1 MERRKSELLDDV
13 IMRFMRQSGLEMP
26 LNQYRLI
33 QSWADV
39 AGQLVAEQTKEIF
52 IRNQTLYV
60 RVTSP
65 AMRANLM
72 MNRTRLT
79 SLLNKQVGADV
90 ITNIALMYGLI
101 QKDNLAKP
109 DRINTWERLCQVV
122 SCLGHQIL
130 NARCNKEEKTIS
142 CNQAFLL
149 PPRPSHWRAPDD
161 VEAGIS

>member
-90 ITNIALMYGLI
+90 ITNIALMLVCTKKTTW
-101 QKDNLAKP
+101 QSRP
-109 DRINTWERLCQVV
+109 INT
-122 SCLGHQIL
+122 GKGF
-130 NARCNKEEKTIS
+130 AK
-142 CNQAFLL
+142 LL
-149 PPRPSHWRAPDD
+149 LFGASNLKCALQ
-161 VEAGIS
+161 

>member
-1 MERRKSELLDDV
+1 MELDVIFLPLLSSIAQPCSTL

-90 ITNIALMYGLI
+90 ITNIALM
-101 QKDNLAKP
+101 
-109 DRINTWERLCQVV
+109 
-122 SCLGHQIL
+122 
-130 NARCNKEEKTIS
+130 
-142 CNQAFLL
+142 
-149 PPRPSHWRAPDD
+149 
-161 VEAGIS
+161 

>member
-1 MERRKSELLDDV
+1 MTNFVELDVIFHHYLVQLPSHAVHLKRKTKKMERRKSELLDDV

-39 AGQLVAEQTKEIF
+39 AGELVAEQTKEIF

-90 ITNIALMYGLI
+90 ITNIALM
-101 QKDNLAKP
+101 
-109 DRINTWERLCQVV
+109 
-122 SCLGHQIL
+122 
-130 NARCNKEEKTIS
+130 
-142 CNQAFLL
+142 
-149 PPRPSHWRAPDD
+149 
-161 VEAGIS
+161 

>member
-1 MERRKSELLDDV
+1 MTNFVELDVIFSPLLSSIAQPCSTLEKKNKKMERRKSELLDDV

-90 ITNIALMYGLI
+90 ITNIALM
-101 QKDNLAKP
+101 
-109 DRINTWERLCQVV
+109 
-122 SCLGHQIL
+122 
-130 NARCNKEEKTIS
+130 
-142 CNQAFLL
+142 
-149 PPRPSHWRAPDD
+149 
-161 VEAGIS
+161 

>member
-1 MERRKSELLDDV
+1 MTDDKFKKRQKDRTEELTPNSTKLVKFFLPLLSSIAQPCSTLEKENRERMERRKSELLDDV

-90 ITNIALMYGLI
+90 ITNIALM
-101 QKDNLAKP
+101 
-109 DRINTWERLCQVV
+109 
-122 SCLGHQIL
+122 
-130 NARCNKEEKTIS
+130 
-142 CNQAFLL
+142 
-149 PPRPSHWRAPDD
+149 
-161 VEAGIS
+161 

>member
-1 MERRKSELLDDV
+1 MTNFVELDVIFSPLLSSIAQPCSTLEKKNKKMERRKSELLDDV

-39 AGQLVAEQTKEIF
+39 AGELVAEQTKEIF

-90 ITNIALMYGLI
+90 ITNIALM
-101 QKDNLAKP
+101 
-109 DRINTWERLCQVV
+109 
-122 SCLGHQIL
+122 
-130 NARCNKEEKTIS
+130 
-142 CNQAFLL
+142 
-149 PPRPSHWRAPDD
+149 
-161 VEAGIS
+161 

>member
-1 MERRKSELLDDV
+1 MTNFVELDGIFSPLLSSIAQPCSTLEKKNRERMERRKSELLDDV

-90 ITNIALMYGLI
+90 ITNIALM
-101 QKDNLAKP
+101 
-109 DRINTWERLCQVV
+109 
-122 SCLGHQIL
+122 
-130 NARCNKEEKTIS
+130 
-142 CNQAFLL
+142 
-149 PPRPSHWRAPDD
+149 
-161 VEAGIS
+161 

>member
-1 MERRKSELLDDV
+1 MTNFVGLDVIFLPLLSSIAQPCSTLEKKNRERMERRKSELLDDV

-39 AGQLVAEQTKEIF
+39 AGELVAEQTKEIF

-90 ITNIALMYGLI
+90 ITNIALM
-101 QKDNLAKP
+101 
-109 DRINTWERLCQVV
+109 
-122 SCLGHQIL
+122 
-130 NARCNKEEKTIS
+130 
-142 CNQAFLL
+142 
-149 PPRPSHWRAPDD
+149 
-161 VEAGIS
+161 

>member
-1 MERRKSELLDDV
+1 MELDVIFSPLLSSIAQPCSTLEKKNKKMERRKSELLDDV

-90 ITNIALMYGLI
+90 ITNIALM
-101 QKDNLAKP
+101 
-109 DRINTWERLCQVV
+109 
-122 SCLGHQIL
+122 
-130 NARCNKEEKTIS
+130 
-142 CNQAFLL
+142 
-149 PPRPSHWRAPDD
+149 
-161 VEAGIS
+161 